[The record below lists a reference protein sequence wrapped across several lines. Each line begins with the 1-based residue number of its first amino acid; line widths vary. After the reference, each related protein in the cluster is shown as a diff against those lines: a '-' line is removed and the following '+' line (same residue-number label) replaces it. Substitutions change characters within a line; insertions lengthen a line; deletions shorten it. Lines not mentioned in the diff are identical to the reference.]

1 MKRYRYSEE
10 ARAVL
15 EGMQLPLAVY
25 QNLNGQVVTLLVS
38 DGFCRLLGYAE
49 REKAVFDMDHDMYKD
64 THPDDRD
71 RIISAA
77 LQFMNSSEGEYD
89 AVFRTKAGVETD
101 YHVIHAH
108 GKHFTAEDG
117 TRLAQVWYMD
127 EGMYIEGEESAA
139 TGMHRELNS
148 ALHEE
153 SILRAANYDALTGL
167 PNLAYFFKL
176 CEILKE
182 RLLREGKQGV
192 LLYMDLN
199 GMKYFNDR
207 NGFAEGDELL
217 KIFADLLVRTFG
229 TDRCCHIGADRFAA
243 ASTDDRL
250 EERLNRFFGEV
261 RQLKYHLPVRVGI
274 YSTAV
279 DAAPVST
286 AYDRAKI
293 ACDTIRKSETSEFR
307 YYTGDLGEKDKR
319 RRYIESS
326 IDKAIANHWIRVYC
340 QPIIRAVN
348 EKVCN
353 EEALARWI
361 DPEMG
366 FLSPAEFIPELE
378 ASGQIYKLDLYVL
391 DEVLKKINLQKI
403 NGMSIV
409 PHSINLSRSDFEA
422 CDIVEEIRKRVD
434 NAEIER
440 KLISIEITESVLG
453 SDFDYM
459 KEQVD
464 RFRKMGF
471 PVWLDDFGSGY
482 SSLDVLQSIPFDLIK
497 LDMSFI
503 RKLNEG
509 ETARIVLT
517 ELVKL
522 VTSLG
527 IDTVCEG
534 VETKEQVHFL
544 QEIGCSKLQGFYY
557 HKPMP
562 YEELL
567 ERYEKGLDVG
577 FEDPRQSFY
586 YETMGRINMYN
597 MDVIASQ
604 DTDAFQNAFNTMPIG
619 IIEIIGKKTRYVRS
633 NPSYRTFINRFFG
646 EDITTLSNE
655 YKPYDDPFLD
665 MVAKKCTEPG
675 SKLFFEGKL
684 PDGSAVHSF
693 ARRIGKNPVTGV
705 IAIAIAV
712 LSVTDPEETDRI
724 ENVRKER
731 DALARVMAITE
742 DYMSLYSVDPETG
755 HYIEYTASPEYK
767 TLGFE
772 KAGEDFF
779 RQGVTD
785 GKKTVY
791 AEDLP
796 GYLRDF
802 TKENILKMIEA
813 EGRYTIHYRLVIQG
827 EPVRVS
833 LKIAAFHDG
842 IKTRLLAG
850 VRKWRD
856 RK

>member
-1 MKRYRYSEE
+1 
-10 ARAVL
+10 
-15 EGMQLPLAVY
+15 
-25 QNLNGQVVTLLVS
+25 
-38 DGFCRLLGYAE
+38 
-49 REKAVFDMDHDMYKD
+49 
-64 THPDDRD
+64 
-71 RIISAA
+71 
-77 LQFMNSSEGEYD
+77 
-89 AVFRTKAGVETD
+89 
-101 YHVIHAH
+101 
-108 GKHFTAEDG
+108 
-117 TRLAQVWYMD
+117 
-127 EGMYIEGEESAA
+127 
-139 TGMHRELNS
+139 
-148 ALHEE
+148 
-153 SILRAANYDALTGL
+153 
-167 PNLAYFFKL
+167 
-176 CEILKE
+176 
-182 RLLREGKQGV
+182 
-192 LLYMDLN
+192 
-199 GMKYFNDR
+199 
-207 NGFAEGDELL
+207 
-217 KIFADLLVRTFG
+217 
-229 TDRCCHIGADRFAA
+229 
-243 ASTDDRL
+243 
-250 EERLNRFFGEV
+250 
-261 RQLKYHLPVRVGI
+261 
-274 YSTAV
+274 
-279 DAAPVST
+279 
-286 AYDRAKI
+286 
-293 ACDTIRKSETSEFR
+293 
-307 YYTGDLGEKDKR
+307 
-319 RRYIESS
+319 
-326 IDKAIANHWIRVYC
+326 
-340 QPIIRAVN
+340 
-348 EKVCN
+348 
-353 EEALARWI
+353 
-361 DPEMG
+361 
-366 FLSPAEFIPELE
+366 
-378 ASGQIYKLDLYVL
+378 
-391 DEVLKKINLQKI
+391 
-403 NGMSIV
+403 MSIV

-785 GKKTVY
+785 GKKAVY

>member
-785 GKKTVY
+785 GKKAVY

>member
-286 AYDRAKI
+286 AYDRAKM

-785 GKKTVY
+785 GKKAVY